1 MAAEPINGVRN
12 LTKSGHIPETDNHK
26 AGDDIESA
34 GVITTDSFPSSLTAT
49 GAQPNTV
56 PGYLANL
63 GSENE
68 ASPLDGVVAVAGA
81 QCADTTEVAKNIDQ
95 GSDSE
100 LTELSPVPIPECF
113 SNFKRPEVNPTAIN
127 PSGIVPTEDST
138 SKDIILGGV
147 TGPGMLANKILKV
160 DGRITH
166 PPHGNSWK
174 EFRCYR
180 RNQDMGSLWEL
191 RQAWFMRGR

>member
-1 MAAEPINGVRN
+1 VQN
-12 LTKSGHIPETDNHK
+12 LTQSVPIVETDNHK
-26 AGDDIESA
+26 AGDAIEST
-34 GVITTDSFPSSLTAT
+34 GGITTDPFPSSLTAT

-56 PGYLANL
+56 SGHLANL

-68 ASPLDGVVAVAGA
+68 ASPFDGVVAASGT
-81 QCADTTEVAKNIDQ
+81 QSADNTEGDPNIDQ
-95 GSDSE
+95 GFDSE
-100 LTELSPVPIPECF
+100 LTELSPIPTPECF

-127 PSGIVPTEDST
+127 PGEIVPTENST
-138 SKDIILGGV
+138 GKDIFFGGV

-160 DGRITH
+160 DGRVTQ

-180 RNQDMGSLWEL
+180 RNQDMGSLWEV